1 MSKKK
6 MLGLVAATLVALTA
20 AGGLMVWAAPPDGK
34 DGEEQAAAEP
44 AGSATGRAA
53 VSGSIP
59 SSTRRSAGSQIAM
72 DAELVG
78 TAVVE
83 GGTSYAVFQSASG
96 TRLVREGD
104 DIVSGVRLVQ
114 IWKNRIDVE
123 RNGVHEEIRL
133 GYSGGAR
140 QQFRP
145 GSNPAGSGTE
155 VRARL
160 IQHLKA
166 KGVLP
171 QG

>member
-1 MSKKK
+1 MTSKKK
-6 MLGLVAATLVALTA
+6 MIGLVAATLVALTA

-34 DGEEQAAAEP
+34 DGVEQTAPE
-44 AGSATGRAA
+44 
-53 VSGSIP
+53 
-59 SSTRRSAGSQIAM
+59 SAGSNSGGVTASMPMSTPRAVPRNSM
-72 DAELVG
+72 DAELIG

-133 GYSGGAR
+133 GSSEGTR
-140 QQFRP
+140 QQVHSSSKRV
-145 GSNPAGSGTE
+145 ASGVE
-155 VRARL
+155 VRRRLLEDLRARGRL
-160 IQHLKA
+160 
-166 KGVLP
+166 
-171 QG
+171 

>member
-1 MSKKK
+1 MMSKKK
-6 MLGLVAATLVALTA
+6 MIGLVAATLVALTA

-34 DGEEQAAAEP
+34 DGEEQTAPE
-44 AGSATGRAA
+44 
-53 VSGSIP
+53 
-59 SSTRRSAGSQIAM
+59 SAGSNSGGVTASMPMSTPRAVPRSSM
-72 DAELVG
+72 DAELIG

-133 GYSGGAR
+133 GYSGGAM

-145 GSNPAGSGTE
+145 GSNPAGSGAE

-160 IQHLKA
+160 REYLKA